1 MDYIETRLEPQMKY
15 YSNKCAS
22 LQKEYYRLSIVS
34 IVVNA
39 IIPIFTIATD
49 SCFFVKY
56 IIAGL
61 SAVATITSSILLLRK
76 TKDTWVEYRSTYE
89 QLKREKIMFE
99 TGVGDYLSQDKERFI
114 INCENIMHNEHSV
127 WSQRMKENSKK

>member
-1 MDYIETRLEPQMKY
+1 MDYIKTRLEPQMEY
-15 YSNKCAS
+15 YSSKIAL
-22 LQKEYYRLSIVS
+22 LQKEYYRLSIAT

-39 IIPIFTIATD
+39 IIPILTIAVD
-49 SCFFVKY
+49 SFFIIKY
-56 IIAGL
+56 AIAAL

-99 TGVGDYLSQDKERFI
+99 TGVGDYSDHNEAAFI
-114 INCENIMHNEHSV
+114 MTCENIMDKEHSI
-127 WSQRMKENSKK
+127 WSQRMKETTKK

>member
-1 MDYIETRLEPQMKY
+1 MDYIETRLKPQMDY
-15 YSNKCAS
+15 YSNKCSS
-22 LQKEYYRLSIVS
+22 LQKEYYRLSLVS

-39 IIPIFTIATD
+39 IIPIFTMATD
-49 SCFFVKY
+49 SFFLVKY
-56 IIAGL
+56 IIAAL

-99 TGVGDYLSQDKERFI
+99 MGVGEYSSQDEDRFI
-114 INCENIMHNEHSV
+114 MNCENIMNNEHSA
-127 WSQRMKENSKK
+127 WSQRMKETSKK

>member
-1 MDYIETRLEPQMKY
+1 MDYIETRLKPQMDY
-15 YSNKCAS
+15 YSNKCSS
-22 LQKEYYRLSIVS
+22 LQKEYYRLSLVS

-49 SCFFVKY
+49 SFFLVKY
-56 IIAGL
+56 IIAVL

-99 TGVGDYLSQDKERFI
+99 MGVGEYSSQDKDRFI
-114 INCENIMHNEHSV
+114 INCENIMNNEHSA
-127 WSQRMKENSKK
+127 WSQRMKATSKK